1 MEWSKFRL
9 LGLYT
14 RLTQPRAGSSSSPTT
29 AASLHDCDADVG
41 ARTGDHWWSAAI
53 NTPQVPGGL
62 GWTKELAVKRREYLT
77 SSAHIKGKAAPQ
89 HRAARSGRT

>member
-1 MEWSKFRL
+1 MKVRYSNRL
-9 LGLYT
+9 
-14 RLTQPRAGSSSSPTT
+14 
-29 AASLHDCDADVG
+29 AAAIVV
-41 ARTGDHWWSAAI
+41 AI

-89 HRAARSGRT
+89 HRAARLGRT